1 MGAVAD
7 SVSTAFSTAQAYA
20 TSATAKAEDFINSME
35 SSLFTAPQISVQWT
49 TLAAPTI
56 SALPSTP
63 TLPTIEFTDPGT
75 APPALAA
82 APDVIVFDEF
92 TEIPPVI
99 TLPTAPTV
107 DYGTA
112 PTIPTIA
119 DITVPVAPTIGTI
132 TAPTLLT
139 LETVTFAGLDLHLDW
154 QAELAAVPTLTLAAP
169 TPFSYSL
176 GAEYSSALLTELQA
190 KLLER
195 LAGGTGLDPIVEQ
208 AIWDRGRTR
217 ETKIALSNEAEVMR
231 NSEALGFHL
240 PAGVSAAQLREAQ
253 ANYYDKLS
261 ELSRDVMIKQAE
273 MEQANLK
280 DTIAAGMDL
289 EGKLIDYSFKL
300 EQLTFE
306 TAKQYAD
313 NAIQVHNAA
322 IEQFK
327 TLLQRAQIY
336 AENYKTLINA
346 EELKVQVYKTQI
358 DAESAKADMN
368 KAIVDRYKAEI
379 EATMTQVEIYRAQ
392 VGAAQTLMGLEQARI
407 SAAGEQVRAYVA
419 RINGETAKVEAY
431 KASVQGEQLVLDV
444 YKTKATTWQQ
454 IVNVQIEQSRAQLAE
469 YDAKVRSYVAQWD
482 GYRSAVGAETARMDA
497 LAKQSGSLLDG
508 YRAAAAAIE
517 SKANIETR
525 VWESNMR
532 QYEAS
537 VNVTLQTAKI
547 NSDAILTT
555 NAARLDAAKVGAQTF
570 AQLASSAYGM
580 AHATTNLTGSINSGV
595 SYNYQGEATIEWPPF
610 DP

>member
-1 MGAVAD
+1 MGAVSD
-7 SVSTAFSTAQAYA
+7 SVTTAFSTAQTYA
-20 TSATAKAEDFINSME
+20 TSATEKAEEFISSME
-35 SSLFTAPQISVQWT
+35 SSLFTAPQISMQWT

-56 SALPSTP
+56 SALPAVP
-63 TLPTIEFTDPGT
+63 TLPTIAFIDPET
-75 APPALAA
+75 QPEPLAA
-82 APDVIVFDEF
+82 APTAVSFDTFNESD
-92 TEIPPVI
+92 PVL
-99 TLPTAPTV
+99 TLPTVPTI

-112 PTIPTIA
+112 PTIPTVA
-119 DITVPVAPTIGTI
+119 TITVPDAPTLATI

-139 LETVTFAGLDLHLDW
+139 LNTVTFAGLDLHEDW
-154 QAELAAVPTLTLAAP
+154 QAELAAVPTLTLVAP

-176 GAEYSSALLTELQA
+176 GAEYTSALLTALQA
-190 KLLER
+190 TLLER
-195 LAGGTGLDPIVEQ
+195 LAGGTGLDPNVEQ

-273 MEQANLK
+273 LEQANLK

-289 EGKLIDYSFKL
+289 EGKLIDYSYKL

-322 IEQFK
+322 VEQFK

-346 EELKVQVYKTQI
+346 EEINVQVYKAQI
-358 DAESAKADMN
+358 EAESAKADMN

-379 EATMTQVEIYRAQ
+379 EATQSQVEIYRAQ
-392 VGAAQTLMGLEQARI
+392 IGAAQTLMGLEQTRI

-431 KASVQGEQLVLDV
+431 KASVQGQQLLLDIH
-444 YKTKATTWQQ
+444 KTKASVWSGVVST
-454 IVNVQIEQSRAQLAE
+454 QIEQSRTQFAE
-469 YDAKVRSYVAQWD
+469 YDAKVRAYVAQWE
-482 GYRSAVGAETARMDA
+482 GYRTAVGAESARMDA
-497 LAKQSGSLLDG
+497 LAKQSGSLMDG
-508 YRAAAAAIE
+508 YRAAATAIE
-517 SKANIETR
+517 SKATIETR
-525 VWESNMR
+525 VWESNMK
-532 QYEAS
+532 QYEAGI
-537 VNVTLQTAKI
+537 NLTLQTAKI

-595 SYNYQGEATIEWPPF
+595 SYSYQGEATIEWPPF